1 MHKRR
6 SALTHRKQRSVLTD
20 MLPFEVPPTFSNRG
34 FYRFL
39 RDNGIEIDGKSLS
52 WNCDTAA
59 LDPIVAL
66 VFGIKALSKITHETL
81 TQWGKTRTRR
91 SIPLNGCRLDTI
103 PFNFSVAHNLD
114 GRTLSVIHPRNQV
127 EVAGFYGDL
136 LNYTFAIIENKIGK
150 LLKSYVES
158 KRSNRDRKR
167 LLSALLAL
175 MEFSFFAY
183 SASPKV
189 NHTIRICRMIST
201 SVEFLNANAIPLE
214 LKHLLFKY
222 VHDNIIQQLE
232 KNTVSVHREVES
244 HYLLICLSQIGRDYW
259 LPASTLAGH
268 FLIKENDSTKEY
280 ERQGFMNHFSITVLL
295 SYIKMKVRYAKLRA
309 FIEAHA
315 VEKLSYLKAQAANDA
330 ESLMLFLDLV
340 ICPYVG
346 DPTKSA
352 LGAIFDLDAAG
363 LAAVQNVND
372 HWFTAWGDKF
382 DLGKELD
389 AKRSR
394 EVY

>member
-1 MHKRR
+1 RQTETP
-6 SALTHRKQRSVLTD
+6 LSVL
-20 MLPFEVPPTFSNRG
+20 
-34 FYRFL
+34 YRFP
-39 RDNGIEIDGKSLS
+39 GP
-52 WNCDTAA
+52 A
-59 LDPIVAL
+59 L
-66 VFGIKALSKITHETL
+66 
-81 TQWGKTRTRR
+81 
-91 SIPLNGCRLDTI
+91 
-103 PFNFSVAHNLD
+103 
-114 GRTLSVIHPRNQV
+114 
-127 EVAGFYGDL
+127 
-136 LNYTFAIIENKIGK
+136 
-150 LLKSYVES
+150 
-158 KRSNRDRKR
+158 
-167 LLSALLAL
+167 
-175 MEFSFFAY
+175 
-183 SASPKV
+183 
-189 NHTIRICRMIST
+189 
-201 SVEFLNANAIPLE
+201 AIPLE

-295 SYIKMKVRYAKLRA
+295 SYIKTKVRYAKLRA

>member
-1 MHKRR
+1 ME
-6 SALTHRKQRSVLTD
+6 LVC
-20 MLPFEVPPTFSNRG
+20 PINSNRLIVK
-34 FYRFL
+34 Y
-39 RDNGIEIDGKSLS
+39 KTSLKES
-52 WNCDTAA
+52 
-59 LDPIVAL
+59 
-66 VFGIKALSKITHETL
+66 
-81 TQWGKTRTRR
+81 
-91 SIPLNGCRLDTI
+91 
-103 PFNFSVAHNLD
+103 
-114 GRTLSVIHPRNQV
+114 QV
-127 EVAGFYGDL
+127 GYGDL